1 MYRLLIVD
9 DERDICEN
17 LKLLVDWKK
26 FKISAVYTASSF
38 EAAADVALDFK
49 PHIALVDVN
58 LGGGHYGYE
67 LINRLREMG
76 LKTVFCMISGYDDF
90 IHVQRSMKAGAK
102 DYLLKPISVRDL
114 EAFLTNAII
123 KDLGGTLQERAP
135 VQEQIDPVANRP
147 YHDFSN
153 ITNKIILI
161 IRNDCSV
168 NLSLV
173 SVANMFNMSSKYIGR
188 VFLKD
193 TGLKFT
199 EYLMAYRMLMAKH
212 LLETT
217 NERISDIVERVGYSQ
232 PNNFYVHF
240 SKMFD
245 ISPNALRAKVL
256 EEQEHQA
263 GKQA

>member
-38 EAAADVALDFK
+38 EAAADIALDVK

-58 LGGGHYGYE
+58 LGGHYGYE
-67 LINRLREMG
+67 LITRLQEQG
-76 LKTVFCMISGYDDF
+76 LTTVFCMISGYDDF

-102 DYLLKPISVRDL
+102 DYLLKPISVQDL
-114 EAFLTNAII
+114 ETFLTKAIV
-123 KDLGGTLQERAP
+123 KDLGGTLPKRQQAQEL
-135 VQEQIDPVANRP
+135 IDPVANRP

-161 IRNDCSV
+161 IRSDCGV

-173 SVANMFNMSSKYIGR
+173 TVAEMFNMNSKYIGR

-199 EYLMAYRMLMAKH
+199 EYLMVYRMQTAKH
-212 LLETT
+212 LIESTK
-217 NERISDIVERVGYSQ
+217 EQISDIVEKVGYSQ
-232 PNNFYVHF
+232 TNNFYVHF
-240 SKMFD
+240 SKMFGV
-245 ISPNALRAKVL
+245 SPNALRANL
-256 EEQEHQA
+256 TGEAEPEDRP
-263 GKQA
+263 